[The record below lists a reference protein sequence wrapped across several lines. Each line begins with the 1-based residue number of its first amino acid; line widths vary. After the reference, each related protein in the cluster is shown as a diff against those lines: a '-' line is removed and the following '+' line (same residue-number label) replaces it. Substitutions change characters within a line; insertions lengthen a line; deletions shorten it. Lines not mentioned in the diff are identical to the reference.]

1 MRASLWRK
9 RVKWLVRLKLP
20 VNHFP
25 GGTISC
31 APPSDAYLLRL
42 SIAALKALVF
52 DVFPSPTAPKSV
64 KTALCFRQFI
74 AGYCEVDETL
84 TLHSATRKL
93 SIPNIRIAGIVRIT
107 CISKKRKS
115 IFVSTLNSF
124 YRFYSV
130 SAVATTLFMQQPC
143 ILQKEKKKTNPK
155 KEVCKQN
162 RRIKTEKFALEWLK
176 NGLIASLSRSF
187 P

>member
-74 AGYCEVDETL
+74 AGYCKVDETL
-84 TLHSATRKL
+84 ALHSATRKL

-107 CISKKRKS
+107 CISKKIKS
-115 IFVSTLNSF
+115 IF
-124 YRFYSV
+124 SV
-130 SAVATTLFMQQPC
+130 NFKFLLQILFGFC
-143 ILQKEKKKTNPK
+143 SCNNHFTERKEKKKSK

-162 RRIKTEKFALEWLK
+162 RCIKTGKFALE
-176 NGLIASLSRSF
+176 
-187 P
+187 